1 VPAWSI
7 LLCVLAK
14 TLLLRSNLITDTQV
28 VSVNDFITA
37 SSEYW
42 ARVGP
47 SSKAMVLDPMSAL
60 SVATAVVQFVDFA
73 SKVISKTYE
82 YRDSADGM
90 LVENREHKT
99 VAASLKSLTEELDK
113 SLQKFELSRKL
124 SKNEIGLR
132 EVTMKCHEVA
142 MEMQDAMTKLDRRI
156 GGKSFFLQS
165 FRLALTE
172 HWGKCK
178 IESLQVRLNE
188 ARQQVM
194 IHLMVVSM

>member
-1 VPAWSI
+1 
-7 LLCVLAK
+7 
-14 TLLLRSNLITDTQV
+14 
-28 VSVNDFITA
+28 VNDFITA

-42 ARVGP
+42 ARVEP
-47 SSKAMVLDPMSAL
+47 SSEAMVLDPMSAL

-82 YRDSADGM
+82 YQDSVDGM

-99 VAASLKSLTEELDK
+99 IAASLKTLTEELDK

-142 MEMQDAMTKLDRRI
+142 MEMQDAMTKLDRKI
-156 GGKSFFLQS
+156 GGKSSFLQS

-172 HWGKCK
+172 HWGKRE
-178 IESLQVRLNE
+178 IESLQGRLNE